1 MCTFS
6 AQNVGF
12 VKITAKMK
20 DFSIHPFNS
29 LFFKKKENYR
39 KKKNRKNLFFSKK
52 LSKK

>member
-12 VKITAKMK
+12 VKITTKMK

-29 LFFKKKENYR
+29 LFFKK
-39 KKKNRKNLFFSKK
+39 NRKNLFFSKK

>member
-12 VKITAKMK
+12 LKITTKMK

-39 KKKNRKNLFFSKK
+39 KKKIEKTCFFLKN
-52 LSKK
+52 